1 MTAEAMDYKMTK
13 APIWGEQASEKGQR
27 WRNMNG
33 NTGSLELIKRI
44 NRQLI
49 LDKIKKEQPVSRA
62 WLARELALSKTTVG
76 AICDELLASRMI
88 VDLGEKGP
96 QKGSGRPAKMLGF
109 NPLSAYGL
117 GVDLHPDRAL
127 AVATDLEGRILY
139 RIQAPAP
146 EGPDQI
152 AALARRCAQEAGAAM
167 EDVAALGV
175 SVPGTVDKKGRVIR
189 ANSLCWQDYDL
200 QSALA
205 ERLPCRIAVNNEANC
220 AALGER
226 WRGAA
231 MQAEDLL
238 YIALGEGVGGAVI
251 SEGRLIY
258 GACSRAGEI
267 GYLLSEQQTV
277 QGPHNELGKPGVFE
291 HKLIELLQG
300 GGLGPEQAVAA
311 YARGEEPACGMI
323 RQFIQLLSW
332 AIANLVC
339 LLNPEIVVIGG
350 AAAQHLSPALPA
362 IRAVSASLTPVRA
375 QVALGALGPWASAVG
390 AVAGALGGSAAARP
404 QSPMAG
410 E

>member
-1 MTAEAMDYKMTK
+1 
-13 APIWGEQASEKGQR
+13 
-27 WRNMNG
+27 MNS
-33 NTGSLELIKRI
+33 NTGSLEMIKRI

-62 WLARELALSKTTVG
+62 WLARELALSKTTVS

-96 QKGSGRPAKMLGF
+96 KKGSGRPAKMLGF

-127 AVATDLEGRILY
+127 AAVADLEGRILY
-139 RIQAPAP
+139 RMQAPAS
-146 EGPDQI
+146 EEAEQI
-152 AALARRCAQEAGAAM
+152 AALAWRCAQAAGISM

-175 SVPGTVDKKGRVIR
+175 SVPGVVNKKGTVVR
-189 ANSLCWQDYDL
+189 ANCLGWRNYDL
-200 QSALA
+200 QGALA

-231 MQAEDLL
+231 MQTDNLL
-238 YIALGEGVGGAVI
+238 YLALGEGVGGAVI
-251 SEGRLIY
+251 SEGSLIY
-258 GACSRAGEI
+258 GACNRAGEI
-267 GYLLSEQQTV
+267 GYLLSGQEAA
-277 QGPHNELGKPGVFE
+277 QGLHNELGQPGVFE
-291 HKLIELLQG
+291 HKLMGLLQS
-300 GGLGPEQAVAA
+300 GGLGPEQAVVA
-311 YARGEEPACGMI
+311 YVRGEEPAHSMI
-323 RQFIQLLSW
+323 QQFIQFLSW
-332 AIANLVC
+332 AVANLVC

-350 AAAQHLSPALPA
+350 AAAQHLGPVLPA
-362 IRAVSASLTPVRA
+362 IRAVTTSLTPVRTH
-375 QVALGALGPWASAVG
+375 VTLGTLGPWASVVG

-404 QSPMAG
+404 QGPMAG